1 MLENIYSKIK
11 NAKKIKIGWKTY
23 ESNNRRRTKRKEEKS
38 TTR

>member
-23 ESNNRRRTKRKEEKS
+23 ESNNGKTKR
-38 TTR
+38 